1 MEVTQDERSS
11 LTRNLK
17 SFDYFSENRLQ
28 YLYSLVDNSSYA
40 KKLSSLGKEFN
51 KFVREQFYVDI
62 LQTTPYHV
70 QMFLIFKD
78 KKGKTKVHDIHCGYL
93 GKMSDV

>member
-17 SFDYFSENRLQ
+17 SFDYFSKNRLQ

-40 KKLSSLGKEFN
+40 KKTVIF
-51 KFVREQFYVDI
+51 RERIQ
-62 LQTTPYHV
+62 
-70 QMFLIFKD
+70 
-78 KKGKTKVHDIHCGYL
+78 
-93 GKMSDV
+93 